1 MQSIFYLNNI
11 CGFDLVCTSLHTL
24 DLEIFHTRRFFL
36 SFFLV
41 YYSCVTPT
49 FSFGWNKE
57 LNTWLFHL
65 RQVISRD
72 SETFYV
78 SCISA
83 TETSHPSNTSAQS
96 NRKDPAWSVTPGLL
110 REHTQHGH
118 DGPLPAAT
126 FSSPQAAGVI
136 RAGCSR
142 WLDSGPAITSSTDT
156 VGFSSVKQ
164 VCTGVGSHNRQ
175 VITSS
180 SSSANSQNDD
190 RIVGEKKNNSGDT
203 SYPDNELRIMLS
215 TCGSGSKDQPSLHS
229 SEETCMLQTAS
240 GM

>member
-1 MQSIFYLNNI
+1 MFYT
-11 CGFDLVCTSLHTL
+11 CRFVCL
-24 DLEIFHTRRFFL
+24 F
-36 SFFLV
+36 V
-41 YYSCVTPT
+41 CNSCVAPT

-57 LNTWLFHL
+57 VLDYFTLGKSFP
-65 RQVISRD
+65 
-72 SETFYV
+72 ETFYV

-83 TETSHPSNTSAQS
+83 TKTSQPSNTSAQS

-126 FSSPQAAGVI
+126 FSSSQAAGVI
-136 RAGCSR
+136 RAGCSH
-142 WLDSGPAITSSTDT
+142 WLDSGPAITSSTNT
-156 VGFSSVKQ
+156 VGVSSVKQ
-164 VCTGVGSHNRQ
+164 VCTGVSSHNRQ

-180 SSSANSQNDD
+180 SSSAISQNDD
-190 RIVGEKKNNSGDT
+190 RIVGEKKNNSGDA
-203 SYPDNELRIMLS
+203 SYPDNELCIMLS